1 MSELCDLTAVELR
14 RMIGCKEISPVEL
27 LDACLAR
34 IEIVNPTLNAVVCL
48 DEPAAREAAKQAEQ
62 AVMAGEELGLLHGL
76 PVGIKDLNETQGLT
90 TTFGSRLFADHVP
103 TQDDGL
109 TASTRKAG
117 AVVIGK
123 TNTPEHGAG
132 ANTFNA
138 VYGHTGNPFD
148 PEKSCAGSSGGS
160 AVAVAAGM
168 MPLASG
174 SDYGGS
180 LRTPASFCGVVGLR
194 PTPGRVPALR
204 SQLAYSPMSVD
215 GPMARNVADAALYL
229 DALAGYDER
238 DPFSRPAGAGG
249 EASLQPAGPADL
261 ASLKVALSEDLG
273 FAPVDDQ
280 VRALFRSR
288 LETLSGLPLR
298 CEERDPDM
306 QGADR
311 AFEVIRGVGFL
322 SAHLEKYQ
330 KHRDLLGPNVI
341 ANVELAQTYT
351 AEDVAWASVRHSEIY
366 RSFLAY
372 MQDYDVLITPA
383 VAAQP
388 FDKQQT
394 YGPDINGE
402 RQPTYIHWVGIA
414 YGVTLGGHPALVI
427 PCGVDEDGLPFGL
440 QLVGQRHGE
449 RRLLAIGAALEQ
461 AFAGIERC
469 RRPQPNIPSL
479 MAAA

>member
-1 MSELCDLTAVELR
+1 MSDLCDLTAVELR
-14 RMIGCKEISPVEL
+14 RMIGGKEISPVEL
-27 LDACLAR
+27 LDSCLAR
-34 IEIVNPTLNAVVCL
+34 IATVNPTLNAVVCM
-48 DEPAAREAAKQAEQ
+48 DEAAAREAAAQAEQ
-62 AVMAGEELGLLHGL
+62 AVMAGEALGLLHGL
-76 PVGIKDLNETQGLT
+76 PIGIKDLNETRGLT

-103 TQDDGL
+103 AEDDSL
-109 TASTRKAG
+109 AARTRQVG
-117 AVVIGK
+117 GVILGK

-204 SQLAYSPMSVD
+204 GQLAYSPMSVD
-215 GPMARNVADAALYL
+215 GPMARTVADAALYL
-229 DALAGYDER
+229 DALAFFDPR
-238 DPFSRPAGAGG
+238 DPFSRPGAGDGG
-249 EASLQPAGPADL
+249 ETMQPAGPADL
-261 ASLKVALSEDLG
+261 ASLKIALSEDLG
-273 FAPVDDQ
+273 FAPIDDR

-288 LETLSGLPLR
+288 VEALAGLPLR
-298 CEERDPDM
+298 CEARDPDM
-306 QGADR
+306 RDADR
-311 AFEVIRGVGFL
+311 AFEVIRGIGFL
-322 SAHLEKYQ
+322 AAHIEKYG

-351 AEDVAWASVRHSEIY
+351 AEDVAWASARHSEIY
-366 RSFLAY
+366 RGFVEF
-372 MQDYDVLITPA
+372 MRDFDVLVTPA

-388 FDKQQT
+388 FDKRQT
-394 YGPDINGE
+394 YGPDVNGE
-402 RQPTYIHWVGIA
+402 RQPTYIHWVGIS
-414 YGVTLGGHPALVI
+414 YGITLSGHPALVI

-440 QLVGQRHGE
+440 QLVGHRFDE
-449 RRLLAIGAALEQ
+449 RRLLAIGVALEQ
-461 AFAGIERC
+461 AFADMEAL
-469 RRPQPNIPSL
+469 RRPLPHIPSL